1 MKSGKRWLW
10 AFGAFSVL
18 YLVLLIPDSKSNV
31 ELRGA
36 NTAFRWNEDPT
47 WYKLEN
53 KFSSLRNSCEIIQP
67 AIAMSLNQLRT
78 DVNRIDTD
86 TLSHDDA
93 ALKVIRR
100 QIFEIAA
107 MISACPD
114 SALPFIQLTSDL
126 RVKIKTAS
134 IHWNTEDK
142 AARESIYRILYGSRA
157 AAEEILL
164 QADRDKIPLIVKGSE
179 VESVAPEVV
188 LNGVQ
193 MRSGDILV
201 SRGGAPTSALIARGN
216 DYPGNFSHVGLLY
229 VDPETSTPWMIE
241 SHIEVGVTIS
251 DWDTYMND
259 KKLRI
264 MVLRVRPDLNV
275 MKNDPMIP
283 HKAAAAAWARA
294 NKEHIAYDFAMDFKN
309 PDKLFCSEVASSVY
323 RQLGINLWM
332 GISHISSPGTVQLL
346 QGFGVEFFQTEA
358 PSDLEYDTQLT
369 VVGELRDPQT
379 LYQDHVDN
387 AVVDAILEMADAG
400 WTNDYNVLM
409 LPPMR
414 VVKGYCMILNHFG
427 THCMV
432 PEGMSAT
439 SALRHDNF
447 VAVHSR
453 IKTDVLKKAAVF
465 ELEKGYRPP
474 FWRLYEMA
482 VDVSKQEL
490 IY

>member
-1 MKSGKRWLW
+1 MKSGKKWLW
-10 AFGAFSVL
+10 AFGAVTVL
-18 YLVLLIPDSKSNV
+18 YLVLLIPEPISKI
-31 ELRGA
+31 ELRGE
-36 NTAFRWNEDPT
+36 TEPFRWNEDRT

-53 KFSSLRNSCEIIQP
+53 KFSSLRNNCERIQP
-67 AIAMSLNQLRT
+67 AIAISLDQLRT
-78 DVNRIDTD
+78 AINRIDTD
-86 TLSHDDA
+86 TLDHDDA
-93 ALKVIRR
+93 ALPEIRG
-100 QIFEIAA
+100 QIFETAA
-107 MISACPD
+107 MISACPE
-114 SALPFIQLTSDL
+114 SALAFIRLTSDL
-126 RVKIKTAS
+126 RATIKKAS
-134 IHWNTEDK
+134 IHWNIEDR
-142 AARESIYRILYGSRA
+142 AARESIYRMLYGSRA

-164 QADRDKIPLIVKGSE
+164 QADHERIPVYVQGSK
-179 VESVAPEVV
+179 VASSTPEVI

-193 MRSGDILV
+193 LRSGDILV

-229 VDPETSTPWMIE
+229 VDPETNTPWMIE

-264 MVLRVRPDLNV
+264 MVLRVRPDLEA
-275 MKNDPMIP
+275 MKDDPMIP

-294 NKEHIAYDFAMDFKN
+294 KKEHIAYDFAMDFKN

-332 GISHISSPGTVQLL
+332 GISHISSPGTVELL
-346 QGFGVEFFQTEA
+346 KGFGVEFFQTEE
-358 PSDLEYDTQLT
+358 PSDLEYDPQLT
-369 VVGELRDPQT
+369 VVGELRDPDT

-400 WTNDYNVLM
+400 WTNDYNVWM
-409 LPPMR
+409 LPLMR
-414 VVKGYCMILNHFG
+414 LAKGYCMILNSLG

-439 SALRHDNF
+439 TALRHENF
-447 VAVHSR
+447 VAVHTG
-453 IKTDVLKKAAVF
+453 IKTGVLKKAAIF
-465 ELEKGYRPP
+465 EREKGYRPP

-482 VDVSKQEL
+482 VDVSKHEL
-490 IY
+490 RS